1 VQLANPDTSLNLVI
15 LSPPHHVVCFARAI
29 ENDVASK
36 MPSLKGSTF
45 YQKLRNFAALYNKE
59 EELSGTG
66 SDLGSTD
73 TQVQDQVEAFCL
85 QKKINGKQRQIYAGL
100 MKIDVSAGEAVVL
113 SQMLSLFACFGQL

>member
-1 VQLANPDTSLNLVI
+1 MQLANPDTGLNLVM
-15 LSPPHHVVCFARAI
+15 LSPPSCCVLCKGYRERCRFQDAI
-29 ENDVASK
+29 VERLN
-36 MPSLKGSTF
+36 

-73 TQVQDQVEAFCL
+73 TQVQNQVEAFCL

-113 SQMLSLFACFGQL
+113 SQMLSPFACFGQL